1 MHVDCQIAKGYVLI
15 LVLLLLGK
23 CLVEGNWDYHLL
35 FLFDSDRL
43 ILLLSQK
50 CISVILPEAMLFLE
64 QYYVLYFLLLIN
76 NPFVHLGAD
85 FPDSS
90 HLAAGYAV
98 I

>member
-1 MHVDCQIAKGYVLI
+1 LHVDCQVTKGYVLI
-15 LVLLLLGK
+15 LVLLLLGE
-23 CLVEGNWDYHLL
+23 CLVEGHWNYHFL
-35 FLFDSDRL
+35 FLLDSDCL

-50 CISVILPEAMLFLE
+50 CISVIPSEAMLFLE

-90 HLAAGYAV
+90 HLATGYAV